1 MWQTKTC
8 KHTNTSTFLKEQQIN
23 HILLDNEI
31 EIRGDT
37 WKSKMRHKHSI
48 WIHICF
54 NEKNNK
60 HAWWKNVLVK
70 CTRNVLIKF

>member
-23 HILLDNEI
+23 HILSDNEI

-37 WKSKMRHKHSI
+37 WKSTCKMRHKHSI
-48 WIHICF
+48 RIHICF
-54 NEKNNK
+54 NEKK
-60 HAWWKNVLVK
+60 
-70 CTRNVLIKF
+70 